1 MVDVLVTTL
10 AEHLN
15 VRWFHGITPERDRRE
30 RELIDAGC
38 PLPLR
43 SRLAWARAF
52 PKIKTSLL
60 VVEGAPGELGAIG
73 VEYHPSRAL
82 PGHHVTRVLHAGAS
96 LPPRTM
102 PAAVAAL
109 ANLARGDSRS
119 LRIHLECFSRVPS
132 ERHRLGELAREHGF
146 TRLDQVTHHE
156 YTLATDL
163 GGRDNA
169 THFASMNRSIR
180 NDIRAFTKYPLEL
193 RPIRDGRDSQR
204 MNALMRETLART
216 GAMHVDRDYTSII
229 RLAVAEPSLARL
241 VGLYRTDAAADSE
254 SLFAF
259 ALGLNNG
266 DHVAYDIGA
275 SGRVPEHK
283 NLSLVY
289 PLLWDLISWARDLGA
304 SWFDYGG
311 VPKEDS
317 EGEERLARISDFK
330 RRFEK
335 NAVQVADEW
344 VFTPHPMR
352 SALAKAVSRA
362 AEMLERRRRR

>member
-1 MVDVLVTTL
+1 VTTS
-10 AEHLN
+10 AEQLS
-15 VRWFHGITPERDRRE
+15 VRWLHGVTPEREQRE

-52 PKIKTSLL
+52 PEIKTSLL
-60 VVEGAPGELGAIG
+60 VVEGADGGFGAIG
-73 VEYHPSRAL
+73 VEHHPSRAV
-82 PGHHVTRVLHAGAS
+82 PGHHVTRVLRAGAS
-96 LPPRTM
+96 LPLRTM

-109 ANLARGDSRS
+109 ADLARRDSRS
-119 LRIHLECFSRVPS
+119 LRLHLECFSRVPN
-132 ERHRLGELAREHGF
+132 ERHRLGELAREQGF
-146 TRLDQVTHHE
+146 TQLAAATHYE

-169 THFASMNRSIR
+169 THLASMSQGVRQN
-180 NDIRAFTKYPLEL
+180 IRALTKFPLEL
-193 RPIRDGRDSQR
+193 RPVLDGRDSPR

-216 GAMHVDRDYTSII
+216 GAAHVDRDYTSTIQ
-229 RLAVAEPSLARL
+229 LAVAEPSLARL
-241 VGLYRTDAAADSE
+241 VGLYRTDVPSDGEA
-254 SLFAF
+254 LIAF

-275 SGRVPEHK
+275 SGRVPEFK
-283 NLSLVY
+283 ALSLGY
-289 PLLWDLISWARDLGA
+289 PLLWNLISWARDQGA
-304 SWFDYGG
+304 AWFDYGG

-335 NAVQVADEW
+335 HVVQVADEW
-344 VFTPHPMR
+344 VFTPHTMR
-352 SALAKAVSRA
+352 SSLAKAVSGA
-362 AEMLERRRRR
+362 AEMFERRRRG